1 MSSHS
6 SSTRSSSGAPH
17 LLPPAT
23 LALAAPGE
31 RAIYYALPH
40 DFSDTLRVVERLSS
54 LNSHLH
60 YQYVDDIT
68 DDPVLREVLHAAHHL
83 DHARRRLYDA
93 MAPTMRQLV
102 LGRCSM
108 SLAFHRLVRHVHS
121 ELPKLQPVLYLLLL
135 HTTEA
140 ANLPTLHHNNVPL
153 FNRGPRYS
161 AYRVPRRPRPV
172 SPVSTDDNADPG
184 PSHDQVNGYTPAS
197 PTAVDSPSSP
207 ERFSTPDE
215 EEDRARYLANQYDL
229 YGVDS
234 DGEVREID

>member
-1 MSSHS
+1 MSSRS
-6 SSTRSSSGAPH
+6 TSTRSSSGAPH
-17 LLPPAT
+17 LLPLTT
-23 LALAAPGE
+23 LALTAPGE

-40 DFSDTLRVVERLSS
+40 DFSDTLRVVERLSN

-68 DDPVLREVLHAAHHL
+68 DDPVLREVLHAARHL
-83 DHARRRLYDA
+83 HHARCRLNDA
-93 MAPTMRQLV
+93 MSPTMRQLV
-102 LGRCSM
+102 LGRRSM
-108 SLAFHRLVRHVHS
+108 TLAFHRLICHVNS
-121 ELPKLQPVLYLLLL
+121 ELPKLQPILYLLLL
-135 HTTEA
+135 QTTEVA
-140 ANLPTLHHNNVPL
+140 HLPMLHHNNVPL
-153 FNRGPRYS
+153 FNCGPRYS
-161 AYRVPRRPRPV
+161 AYRVPRRPRPA
-172 SPVSTDDNADPG
+172 SPVSTDNNADPG

-234 DGEVREID
+234 DGEVREVD